1 VTLVIVIV
9 VLVVVVFA
17 AGVVAPRR
25 SRRMQAVRDRMLRRG
40 EREGDEHGGML
51 GDAAESALEM
61 IRHVADRS
69 AEAGRQTRRKLQD

>member
-1 VTLVIVIV
+1 
-9 VLVVVVFA
+9 
-17 AGVVAPRR
+17 
-25 SRRMQAVRDRMLRRG
+25 MQAVRDRMLRRG